1 MNAMTKIKSYVDVGM
16 ETNVSSADP
25 HKLILLLYQ
34 GALLAIASAR
44 NHMLRKEIALKG
56 KSVSHAITIID
67 EGLKASLNQEAGGDL
82 AGNLASLYEYMSRR
96 LLQANLE
103 NDPAILDEVSGL
115 LTELR
120 SAWENIRKP
129 NAPAV
134 ETAAPQPAPAKTAAY
149 GVGLAAVAPR
159 VYERA

>member
-1 MNAMTKIKSYVDVGM
+1 MNVMNKIKSYMDVNV
-16 ETNVSSADP
+16 ETNVSSADA

-82 AGNLASLYEYMSRR
+82 AHNLSALYEYMSHR
-96 LLQANLE
+96 LLQANLQ

-115 LTELR
+115 LTDLR
-120 SAWENIRKP
+120 GAWENIRTP
-129 NAPAV
+129 NAAAAT
-134 ETAAPQPAPAKTAAY
+134 TAAPPPASAKTSTY
-149 GVGLAAVAPR
+149 GKHAAVSMIH
-159 VYERA
+159 ERA